1 MHLLGICVL
10 LVFLLFTNLASD
22 LSRSDDYYYDYDS
35 EQERTDEPLRVST
48 GEPGCVGPTGPTSAP
63 LGAPVTRKIA
73 KRVQTI
79 GLSTLLRWG

>member
-48 GEPGCVGPTGPTSAP
+48 RDPGTGLRGSNGTDICSAWSSRHQEKSKTGPN
-63 LGAPVTRKIA
+63 
-73 KRVQTI
+73 
-79 GLSTLLRWG
+79 LSTLLRWG